1 MLHNTALL
9 VVLCTQGVCCTIL
22 HYWWYSVHRECAAQ
36 YCTIGGTL
44 YTGSV
49 LHNTALLVVLCT
61 QGMCC
66 TILHYWWYSV
76 HRECAAQYCT
86 IGGTLYTGNV
96 LHKSLVGAEALNNTV
111 LTCIAVYLAFDPNP
125 SLN

>member
-1 MLHNTALL
+1 

-49 LHNTALLVVLCT
+49 LH
-61 QGMCC
+61 
-66 TILHYWWYSV
+66 
-76 HRECAAQYCT
+76 
-86 IGGTLYTGNV
+86 
-96 LHKSLVGAEALNNTV
+96 KSLVGAEALNNTV
-111 LTCIAVYLAFDPNP
+111 LTCIAVYLAFLIPVLIDCLQCVHATKW
-125 SLN
+125 SWEGLGARLM